1 MRVERSIVV
10 ERPIESVFAFITDMH
25 KVKLWL
31 PVDNICQTS
40 SGPMRVGSTFVQD
53 AHFLGQRF
61 RATSTVTRYEP
72 PRAFALKIQ
81 GPFSLTN
88 IMYCEPTKT
97 GGTRLR
103 MIGEADPGPIIMIM
117 GPFVVPLITRQLD
130 TQISLLKR
138 ALETQ
143 A

>member
-1 MRVERSIVV
+1 M
-10 ERPIESVFAFITDMH
+10 
-25 KVKLWL
+25 
-31 PVDNICQTS
+31 
-40 SGPMRVGSTFVQD
+40 
-53 AHFLGQRF
+53 
-61 RATSTVTRYEP
+61 
-72 PRAFALKIQ
+72 FALKIQ
-81 GPFSLTN
+81 GPFVLTH

-103 MIGEADPGPIIMIM
+103 MIGEADPSPAIRLM